1 MSDSEGGGFGWR
13 MRLTLKRFRRSLA
26 ALQRSLT
33 LLRRDVGDG
42 VGVISSA
49 MSPCKPPSL
58 LRLSEASHASRI
70 VAVVDGVSS

>member
-1 MSDSEGGGFGWR
+1 MSPSGGGFWWR

-26 ALQRSLT
+26 ALKRSLT

-70 VAVVDGVSS
+70 VAVVDGVGS